1 MNPDSIFATGLDA
14 GSSHTRCVI
23 ALLEDDR
30 LRLLGFG
37 SVPSEGWKKSR
48 ISDQRAVSQCIL
60 AAVEEAEARAQAT
73 IETVVAG
80 MGGLTARGA
89 NSRGRMDLGRP
100 REIEQRDIN
109 RAMERALHIQLTED
123 RMVLQLLPQDF
134 VIDDHPGFHD
144 PRKMLAS
151 VIEANAHLIT
161 VSSQEH
167 NNLLGAING
176 AHLSVDETIYEAIA
190 GCYAAVLPE
199 ERREGVAHIDI
210 GAHSTELVCYYGES
224 AQLAHSLRI
233 CGDHFSRDLAHA
245 LRIPLESAAIVK
257 HEFGGAVSHG
267 TAPNSIVELPMI
279 DSYVTDGYVADS
291 YVADRHV
298 VDSHDRQSREAP
310 RKFINEILESRAV
323 ELFGMVRA
331 ELARAGMQRAISS
344 GIVISGG
351 GALLPGLC
359 DVAERVLE
367 CPARIG
373 LAQGFADWPDELN
386 DPAWTAAAGL
396 AMYAARLRSQV
407 DLERRSVG
415 VLGRI
420 LR

>member
-1 MNPDSIFATGLDA
+1 MSTDSIFATGLDA
-14 GSSHTRCVI
+14 GSTYTRCVI

-30 LRLLGFG
+30 LRLLGYG
-37 SVPSEGWKKSR
+37 SVPSEGWVKSR
-48 ISDQRAVSQCIL
+48 ISDQRAVSQCVL
-60 AAVEEAEARAQAT
+60 AAVEEAEAMAQAT

-109 RAMERALHIQLTED
+109 RSMDRAMHIQLTED

-161 VSSQEH
+161 ISAQEH
-167 NNLLGAING
+167 SNLLGAINA

-190 GCYAAVLPE
+190 GCYAAVLPD

-224 AQLAHSLRI
+224 AQIAQSLRI

-257 HEFGGAVSHG
+257 HEFGGATSHG
-267 TAPNSIVELPMI
+267 IAVNSTVELPTI
-279 DSYVTDGYVADS
+279 E
-291 YVADRHV
+291 
-298 VDSHDRQSREAP
+298 SRGGEWRDAP

-323 ELFGMVRA
+323 ELFEMVRA
-331 ELARAGMQRAISS
+331 ELARAGMQRAIAS
-344 GIVISGG
+344 GLAISGG
-351 GALLPGLC
+351 GALLPGIC

-373 LAQGFADWPDELN
+373 LAQGIADWPDELN
-386 DPAWTAAAGL
+386 DPAWTTAAGL

-415 VLGRI
+415 MLGRI

>member
-1 MNPDSIFATGLDA
+1 MSDKFIFATGLDA
-14 GSSHTRCVI
+14 GSSFTRCVI
-23 ALLEDDR
+23 ALLEGER
-30 LRLLGFG
+30 LRVLGYG
-37 SVPSEGWKKSR
+37 CVPSEGWSKSR
-48 ISDQRAVSQCIL
+48 ISNQQAVSACVL
-60 AAVEEAEARAQAT
+60 AAVEEAEAMAQTT

-80 MGGLTARGA
+80 VGGLTARGA

-109 RAMERALHIQLTED
+109 RSMERALRIQLTED
-123 RMVLQLLPQDF
+123 RMVLQMLPQDF
-134 VIDDHPGFHD
+134 VIDDQPGFHD
-144 PRKMLAS
+144 PRKMQAS

-161 VSSQEH
+161 ISAQEH

-176 AHLSVDETIYEAIA
+176 AHLAVDETIFEAIA

-199 ERREGVAHIDI
+199 DRREGVAHVDI

-224 AQLAHSLRI
+224 AQMATSLRI

-267 TAPNSIVELPMI
+267 TAEHSTVELPMAGL
-279 DSYVTDGYVADS
+279 SPAEGMG
-291 YVADRHV
+291 
-298 VDSHDRQSREAP
+298 REAS
-310 RKFINEILESRAV
+310 RKVINEILESRAV
-323 ELFGMVRA
+323 ELFEMVQA
-331 ELARAGMQRAISS
+331 ELARVGMQRAISS
-344 GIVISGG
+344 GLVISGG
-351 GALLPGLC
+351 GALLPGIC
-359 DVAERVLE
+359 DIAEKVLQ

-373 LAQGFADWPDELN
+373 LAQGFQDWPEELN
-386 DPAWTAAAGL
+386 DPAWTTAGGL

-407 DLERRSVG
+407 DLERQSVG
-415 VLGRI
+415 MLGRI

>member
-1 MNPDSIFATGLDA
+1 MSTHSIFATGLDA
-14 GSSHTRCVI
+14 GSTYTRCVI
-23 ALLEDDR
+23 TLLEDDR

-37 SVPSEGWKKSR
+37 SVPSEGWAKSR

-60 AAVEEAEARAQAT
+60 AAVEEAEAMAQAT

-80 MGGLTARGA
+80 IGGLTARGA

-100 REIEQRDIN
+100 REIEQRDVN
-109 RAMERALHIQLTED
+109 RAMDRAMHIQLTED

-161 VSSQEH
+161 ISSQEH
-167 NNLLGAING
+167 SNLLGAING

-224 AQLAHSLRI
+224 AQLAQSLRI

-257 HEFGGAVSHG
+257 EEFGGAVSYG
-267 TAPNSIVELPMI
+267 TALNSTVELPMP
-279 DSYVTDGYVADS
+279 DGHG
-291 YVADRHV
+291 RE
-298 VDSHDRQSREAP
+298 SRDAP
-310 RKFINEILESRAV
+310 RKFVNEILESRAV
-323 ELFGMVRA
+323 ELFEMVRA
-331 ELARAGMQRAISS
+331 ELARAGMQRAIAS
-344 GIVISGG
+344 GLVISGG
-351 GALLPGLC
+351 GALLPGIC

-373 LAQGFADWPDELN
+373 LAQGIADWPDDLN

-415 VLGRI
+415 MLGRI